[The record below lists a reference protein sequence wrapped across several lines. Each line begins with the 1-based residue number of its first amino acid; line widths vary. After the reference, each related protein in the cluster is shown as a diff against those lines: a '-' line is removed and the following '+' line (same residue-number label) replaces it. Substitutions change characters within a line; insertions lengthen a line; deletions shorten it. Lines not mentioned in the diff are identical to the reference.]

1 MNKIDRALDKLLSQP
16 IFSLF
21 FVLLA
26 VRANDL
32 KKADE
37 AIARAAGWQSFCGLR
52 ALLWALCAVVAL
64 IYVLR
69 LARGMLRQKS
79 PALWCLLAMH
89 AVLIA
94 MTLVYH
100 GATGYWLNWAAGLA
114 LCLLLDMGLQRERE
128 ATLEAFSLALL
139 AWLLANLPVRILIPW
154 GLNGPDSNPLFV
166 PEWLIGNR
174 VFYYRLA
181 FPALAFEMIRAQR
194 EEGRYG
200 LRTLLV
206 FVVVT
211 ATVALQRG
219 GTALMGYALLL
230 AMLFFFGR
238 RALPR
243 YALPITMLGVSV
255 LLFIG
260 LHFFHIQEAFAF
272 LIQRVLGKD
281 MTLNYRADVWTE
293 ALDTVKRYPVT
304 GVGYL
309 PLSYMRELFHSTPET
324 PLNHTHNQVLELLFH
339 GGVLA
344 LLPFIGMTAWTSHE
358 ALRYRRSPAVKTA
371 AILLMVFLF
380 MGTVDIFHNE
390 PLYYP
395 LFILLGRADC
405 LAGEEDALPRISFF
419 ARLRRDLKQRKKA

>member
-1 MNKIDRALDKLLSQP
+1 MNRMDRALDKLLSRP

-21 FVLLA
+21 FVFLA

-37 AIARAAGWQSFCGLR
+37 AVAKAAGGQGFYGLR
-52 ALLWALCAVVAL
+52 ILLWALCALVAFIYLWRL
-64 IYVLR
+64 IRGGLR
-69 LARGMLRQKS
+69 KKS
-79 PALWCLLAMH
+79 PALWCLLALH
-89 AVLIA
+89 GVLIA
-94 MTLVYH
+94 MTLIYR

-114 LCLLLDMGLQRERE
+114 LCLLLDMGLQRERG

-139 AWLLANLPVRILIPW
+139 TWLLANLPVRILIPW

-166 PEWLIGNR
+166 PEWVIGNR
-174 VFYYRLA
+174 VIYYRLA

-194 EEGRYG
+194 EEGRYT

-206 FVVVT
+206 FAVVT

-219 GTALMGYALLL
+219 GTALLGYALLL
-230 AMLFFFGR
+230 GMLAFFGR

-255 LLFIG
+255 LLFVG
-260 LHFFHIQEAFAF
+260 LHFFRIQELFAV
-272 LIQRVLGKD
+272 LIQRILHKD
-281 MTLNYRADVWTE
+281 MTLTYRSDVWSE
-293 ALDTVKRYPVT
+293 AVDVIRRYPIT

-339 GGVLA
+339 GGLLA
-344 LLPFIGMTAWTSHE
+344 LLPFIGMTAWGSRE
-358 ALRYRRSPAVKTA
+358 ALRHRRSPAVKTA

-380 MGTVDIFHNE
+380 MGTVDIFHTD

-405 LAGEEDALPRISFF
+405 LAGEDDALPRISFF
-419 ARLRRDLKQRKKA
+419 ARVRRDVKKRKKA

>member
-1 MNKIDRALDKLLSQP
+1 MNRMDRAMDKLLSRP

-21 FVLLA
+21 FVFLA

-37 AIARAAGWQSFCGLR
+37 AVAKAAGGQGFYGLR
-52 ALLWALCAVVAL
+52 ILLWALCALVAFIYLWRL
-64 IYVLR
+64 I
-69 LARGMLRQKS
+69 RGGLRQKS
-79 PALWCLLAMH
+79 PALWCLLALH
-89 AVLIA
+89 GVLIA
-94 MTLVYH
+94 MTLIYR

-114 LCLLLDMGLQRERE
+114 LCLLLDMGLQRERG

-139 AWLLANLPVRILIPW
+139 TWLLANLPVRILIPW

-166 PEWLIGNR
+166 PEWVIGNR
-174 VFYYRLA
+174 VIYYRLA

-194 EEGRYG
+194 EEGRYT

-206 FVVVT
+206 FAVVT
-211 ATVALQRG
+211 LTVALQRG
-219 GTALMGYALLL
+219 GTALLGYALLL
-230 AMLFFFGR
+230 GMLAFFGR

-255 LLFIG
+255 LLFLG
-260 LHFFHIQEAFAF
+260 LHFFRIQELFAV
-272 LIQRVLGKD
+272 LIQRILHKD
-281 MTLNYRADVWTE
+281 MTLTYRSDVWIE
-293 ALDTVKRYPVT
+293 AVDVIRRYPIT

-339 GGVLA
+339 GGLLA
-344 LLPFIGMTAWTSHE
+344 LLPFIGMTAWGSRE
-358 ALRYRRSPAVKTA
+358 ALRHRRSPAVKTA

-380 MGTVDIFHNE
+380 MGTVDIFHTD
-390 PLYYP
+390 PLYYA

-405 LAGEEDALPRISFF
+405 LAGEDDALPRISFF
-419 ARLRRDLKQRKKA
+419 ARVRRDVKKRKKA

>member
-1 MNKIDRALDKLLSQP
+1 MNRMDRAMDKLLSRP

-21 FVLLA
+21 FVFLA

-37 AIARAAGWQSFCGLR
+37 AVAKAAGGQGFYGLR
-52 ALLWALCAVVAL
+52 ILLWALCALVAFIYLWRL
-64 IYVLR
+64 I
-69 LARGMLRQKS
+69 RGGLRQKS
-79 PALWCLLAMH
+79 PALWCLLALH
-89 AVLIA
+89 GVLIA
-94 MTLVYH
+94 MTLIYR

-114 LCLLLDMGLQRERE
+114 LCLLLDMGLQRERG

-139 AWLLANLPVRILIPW
+139 TWLLANLPVRILIPW

-166 PEWLIGNR
+166 PEWVIGNR
-174 VFYYRLA
+174 VIYYRLA

-194 EEGRYG
+194 EEGRYT

-206 FVVVT
+206 FAVVT

-219 GTALMGYALLL
+219 GTALLGYALLL
-230 AMLFFFGR
+230 GMLAFFGR

-255 LLFIG
+255 LLFVG
-260 LHFFHIQEAFAF
+260 LHFFRIQELFAV
-272 LIQRVLGKD
+272 LIQRILHKD
-281 MTLNYRADVWTE
+281 MTLTYRSDVWIE
-293 ALDTVKRYPVT
+293 AVDVIRRYPIT

-339 GGVLA
+339 GGLLA
-344 LLPFIGMTAWTSHE
+344 LLPFIGMTAWGSRE
-358 ALRYRRSPAVKTA
+358 ALRHRRSPAVKTA

-380 MGTVDIFHNE
+380 MGTVDIFHTD

-405 LAGEEDALPRISFF
+405 LAGEDDALPRISFF
-419 ARLRRDLKQRKKA
+419 ARVRRDVKKRKKA

>member
-1 MNKIDRALDKLLSQP
+1 MNRMDRAMDKLLSRP

-21 FVLLA
+21 FVFLA

-37 AIARAAGWQSFCGLR
+37 AVAKAVGWQAFYGLR
-52 ALLWALCAVVAL
+52 ILLWALCALVAFIYLWRL
-64 IYVLR
+64 IRGGLR
-69 LARGMLRQKS
+69 KKS
-79 PALWCLLAMH
+79 PALWCLLALH
-89 AVLIA
+89 GVLIA
-94 MTLVYH
+94 MTLIYR

-114 LCLLLDMGLQRERE
+114 LCLLLDMGLQRERG

-139 AWLLANLPVRILIPW
+139 TWLLANLPVRILIPW

-166 PEWLIGNR
+166 PEWVIGNR
-174 VFYYRLA
+174 VIYYRLA

-194 EEGRYG
+194 EEGRYT

-206 FVVVT
+206 FAVVT

-219 GTALMGYALLL
+219 GTALLGYALLL
-230 AMLFFFGR
+230 GMLAFFGR

-255 LLFIG
+255 LLFVG
-260 LHFFHIQEAFAF
+260 LHFFRIQELFAV
-272 LIQRVLGKD
+272 LIQRILHKD
-281 MTLNYRADVWTE
+281 MTLTYRSDVWTE
-293 ALDTVKRYPVT
+293 AVDVIRRYPIT

-339 GGVLA
+339 GGLLA
-344 LLPFIGMTAWTSHE
+344 LLPFIGMTTWGSRE
-358 ALRYRRSPAVKTA
+358 ALRHRRSPAVKTA

-380 MGTVDIFHNE
+380 MGTVDIFHTD

-405 LAGEEDALPRISFF
+405 LAGEDDALPRISFF
-419 ARLRRDLKQRKKA
+419 ARVRRDLKKRKKA

>member
-1 MNKIDRALDKLLSQP
+1 MSRMDRATDKLLSLP
-16 IFSLF
+16 MFSLF
-21 FVLLA
+21 FVFLA

-37 AIARAAGWQSFCGLR
+37 AIAKAAGWQSFCGLR
-52 ALLWALCAVVAL
+52 VLLWALCAVVAF
-64 IYVLR
+64 IYIWR
-69 LARGMLRQKS
+69 LARGRLRQKS

-89 AVLIA
+89 AALIA

-114 LCLLLDMGLQRERE
+114 SCLLLDMGLQRERQ

-139 AWLLANLPVRILIPW
+139 TWLLANLPVRLLVPW

-166 PEWLIGNR
+166 PEWVIGNR

-181 FPALAFEMIRAQR
+181 FPALGFEMIRAQR
-194 EEGRYG
+194 EEGRCT

-206 FVVVT
+206 FAVVT
-211 ATVALQRG
+211 ATVALQQG
-219 GTALMGYALLL
+219 GTALLGYGLLL
-230 AMLFFFGR
+230 CMLAFFSR

-243 YALPITMLGVSV
+243 YALPITMLGFSV
-255 LLFIG
+255 LLFVG
-260 LHFFHIQEAFAF
+260 VHFFHIQELFSV
-272 LIQRVLGKD
+272 LIQRILHKD
-281 MTLNYRADVWTE
+281 MTFSYRSDVWVE
-293 ALDTVKRYPVT
+293 AVDVIRRYPVT

-339 GGVLA
+339 GGLLA
-344 LLPFIGMTAWTSHE
+344 LIPFIGMTAWASHE
-358 ALRYRRSPAVKTA
+358 ALRHRRSPAVKTA

-380 MGTVDIFHNE
+380 MGTVEIYHTD

-419 ARLRRDLKQRKKA
+419 ARVRRDLKKT

>member
-1 MNKIDRALDKLLSQP
+1 MNRMDRAMDKLLSRP

-21 FVLLA
+21 FVFLA

-37 AIARAAGWQSFCGLR
+37 AVAKAAGGQGFYGLR
-52 ALLWALCAVVAL
+52 ILLWALCALVAFIYLWRL
-64 IYVLR
+64 I
-69 LARGMLRQKS
+69 RGGLRQKS
-79 PALWCLLAMH
+79 PALWCLLALH
-89 AVLIA
+89 GVLIA
-94 MTLVYH
+94 MTLIYR

-114 LCLLLDMGLQRERE
+114 LCLLLDMGLQRERA

-139 AWLLANLPVRILIPW
+139 TWLLANLPVRILIPW

-166 PEWLIGNR
+166 PEWVIGNR
-174 VFYYRLA
+174 VIYYRLA

-194 EEGRYG
+194 EEGRYT

-206 FVVVT
+206 FAVVT
-211 ATVALQRG
+211 LTVALQRG
-219 GTALMGYALLL
+219 GTALLGYALLL
-230 AMLFFFGR
+230 GMLAFFGR

-255 LLFIG
+255 LLFLG
-260 LHFFHIQEAFAF
+260 LHFFRIQELFAV
-272 LIQRVLGKD
+272 LIQRILHKD
-281 MTLNYRADVWTE
+281 MTLTYRSDVWIE
-293 ALDTVKRYPVT
+293 AVDVIRRYPIT

-339 GGVLA
+339 GGLLA
-344 LLPFIGMTAWTSHE
+344 LLPFIGMTAWGSRE
-358 ALRYRRSPAVKTA
+358 ALRHRRSPAVKTA

-380 MGTVDIFHNE
+380 MGTVDIFHTD
-390 PLYYP
+390 PLYYA

-405 LAGEEDALPRISFF
+405 LAGEDDALPRISFF
-419 ARLRRDLKQRKKA
+419 ARVRRDVKKRKKA

>member
-1 MNKIDRALDKLLSQP
+1 MNRMDRALDRLLSQP
-16 IFSLF
+16 IFALF
-21 FVLLA
+21 FVFLA

-37 AIARAAGWQSFCGLR
+37 ALARAAGWQAFYGLR
-52 ALLWALCAVVAL
+52 ILLWTLCAVVVF
-64 IYVLR
+64 IYLWR
-69 LARGMLRQKS
+69 LFRGSLRQKS
-79 PALWCLLAMH
+79 PVLWCLLAMH

-94 MTLVYH
+94 MTLIYH

-114 LCLLLDMGLQRERE
+114 LCLLLDMGLQRERA

-139 AWLLANLPVRILIPW
+139 TWLLANLPVRILIPW
-154 GLNGPDSNPLFV
+154 GLNGPDPNPLFV
-166 PEWLIGNR
+166 PEWVIGNR

-194 EEGRYG
+194 EEGRYT

-206 FVVVT
+206 FAVVT

-219 GTALMGYALLL
+219 GTAILGYALLL
-230 AMLFFFGR
+230 VLVAFFGR

-243 YALPITMLGVSV
+243 YALPITMLGISA
-255 LLFIG
+255 LLFVG
-260 LHFFHIQEAFAF
+260 LHFFHIQELFTG
-272 LIQRVLGKD
+272 LIQQVLHKD
-281 MTLNYRADVWTE
+281 MTLNYRSDVWVE
-293 ALDTVKRYPVT
+293 AVDVIRRYPVT

-324 PLNHTHNQVLELLFH
+324 PLNHTHNQMLELLFH
-339 GGVLA
+339 GGLLA
-344 LLPFIGMTAWTSHE
+344 LIPFIGMTAWTSRE
-358 ALRYRRSPAVKTA
+358 ALRHRRSPAVKTA

-380 MGTVDIFHNE
+380 MGTVEIFHTD

-419 ARLRRDLKQRKKA
+419 ARVRRDLTKKR

>member
-1 MNKIDRALDKLLSQP
+1 MNRMDRAMDKLLSRP

-21 FVLLA
+21 FVFLA

-37 AIARAAGWQSFCGLR
+37 AVAKAVGWQAFYGLR
-52 ALLWALCAVVAL
+52 ILLWALCALVAFIYLWRL
-64 IYVLR
+64 IRGGLR
-69 LARGMLRQKS
+69 KKS
-79 PALWCLLAMH
+79 PALWCLLALH
-89 AVLIA
+89 GVLIA
-94 MTLVYH
+94 MTLIYR

-114 LCLLLDMGLQRERE
+114 LCLLLDMGLQRERG

-139 AWLLANLPVRILIPW
+139 TWLLANLPVRILIPW

-166 PEWLIGNR
+166 PEWVIGNR
-174 VFYYRLA
+174 VIYYRLA

-194 EEGRYG
+194 EEGRYT

-206 FVVVT
+206 FAVVT

-219 GTALMGYALLL
+219 GTALLGYALLL
-230 AMLFFFGR
+230 GMLAFFGR

-255 LLFIG
+255 LLFVG
-260 LHFFHIQEAFAF
+260 LHFFRIQELFAV
-272 LIQRVLGKD
+272 LIQRILHKD
-281 MTLNYRADVWTE
+281 MTLTYRSDVWTE
-293 ALDTVKRYPVT
+293 AVDVIRRYPIT

-339 GGVLA
+339 GGLLA
-344 LLPFIGMTAWTSHE
+344 LLPFIGMTAWGSRE
-358 ALRYRRSPAVKTA
+358 ALRHRRSPAVKTA

-380 MGTVDIFHNE
+380 MGTVDIFHTD

-405 LAGEEDALPRISFF
+405 LAGEDDALPRISFF
-419 ARLRRDLKQRKKA
+419 ARVRRDVKKRKKA

>member
-1 MNKIDRALDKLLSQP
+1 MNRMDRALDRLLSQP
-16 IFSLF
+16 IFALF
-21 FVLLA
+21 FVFLA

-37 AIARAAGWQSFCGLR
+37 ALARAAGWQAFYGLR
-52 ALLWALCAVVAL
+52 ILLWTLCAVVVF
-64 IYVLR
+64 IYLWR
-69 LARGMLRQKS
+69 LFRGSLRQKS
-79 PALWCLLAMH
+79 PVLWCLLAMH

-94 MTLVYH
+94 KTLIYH

-114 LCLLLDMGLQRERE
+114 LCLLLDMGLQRERA

-139 AWLLANLPVRILIPW
+139 TWLLANLPVRILIPW
-154 GLNGPDSNPLFV
+154 GLNGPDPNPLFV
-166 PEWLIGNR
+166 PEWVIGNR

-194 EEGRYG
+194 EEGRYT

-206 FVVVT
+206 FAVVT

-219 GTALMGYALLL
+219 GTAILGYALLL
-230 AMLFFFGR
+230 VMVAFFDR

-243 YALPITMLGVSV
+243 YALPITMLGISA
-255 LLFIG
+255 LLFVG
-260 LHFFHIQEAFAF
+260 LHFFHIQELFTG
-272 LIQRVLGKD
+272 LIQQVLHKD
-281 MTLNYRADVWTE
+281 MTLNYRSDVWVE
-293 ALDTVKRYPVT
+293 AVDVIRRYPVT

-324 PLNHTHNQVLELLFH
+324 PLNHTHNQMLELLFH
-339 GGVLA
+339 GGLLA
-344 LLPFIGMTAWTSHE
+344 LIPFIGMTAWTSRE
-358 ALRYRRSPAVKTA
+358 ALRHRRSPAVKTA

-380 MGTVDIFHNE
+380 MGTVEIFHTD

-419 ARLRRDLKQRKKA
+419 ARVRRDLTKKR

>member
-1 MNKIDRALDKLLSQP
+1 
-16 IFSLF
+16 
-21 FVLLA
+21 
-26 VRANDL
+26 
-32 KKADE
+32 
-37 AIARAAGWQSFCGLR
+37 
-52 ALLWALCAVVAL
+52 
-64 IYVLR
+64 
-69 LARGMLRQKS
+69 
-79 PALWCLLAMH
+79 
-89 AVLIA
+89 
-94 MTLVYH
+94 
-100 GATGYWLNWAAGLA
+100 
-114 LCLLLDMGLQRERE
+114 MGLQRERG

-139 AWLLANLPVRILIPW
+139 TWLLANLPVRILIPW

-166 PEWLIGNR
+166 PEWVIGNR
-174 VFYYRLA
+174 VIYYRLA

-194 EEGRYG
+194 EEGRYT

-206 FVVVT
+206 FAVVT

-219 GTALMGYALLL
+219 GTALLGYALLL
-230 AMLFFFGR
+230 GMLAFFGR

-255 LLFIG
+255 LLFVG
-260 LHFFHIQEAFAF
+260 LHFFRIQELFAV
-272 LIQRVLGKD
+272 LIQRILHKD
-281 MTLNYRADVWTE
+281 MTLTYRSDVWIE
-293 ALDTVKRYPVT
+293 AVDVIRRYPIT

-339 GGVLA
+339 GGLLA
-344 LLPFIGMTAWTSHE
+344 LLPFIGMTAWGSRE
-358 ALRYRRSPAVKTA
+358 ALRHRRSPAVKTA

-380 MGTVDIFHNE
+380 MGTVEIFHTD

-419 ARLRRDLKQRKKA
+419 ARVRRDLTKKR

>member
-1 MNKIDRALDKLLSQP
+1 MNRMDRAMDKLLSRP

-21 FVLLA
+21 FVFLA

-37 AIARAAGWQSFCGLR
+37 AVAQAAGGQGFYGLR
-52 ALLWALCAVVAL
+52 ILLWALCALVAFIYLWRL
-64 IYVLR
+64 I
-69 LARGMLRQKS
+69 RGSLRQKS
-79 PALWCLLAMH
+79 PALWCLLALH
-89 AVLIA
+89 GVLIA
-94 MTLVYH
+94 MTLIYR

-114 LCLLLDMGLQRERE
+114 LCLLLDMGLQRERG

-139 AWLLANLPVRILIPW
+139 TWLLANLPVRILIPW

-166 PEWLIGNR
+166 PEWVIGNR
-174 VFYYRLA
+174 VIYYRLA
-181 FPALAFEMIRAQR
+181 FPALGFEMIRAQR
-194 EEGRYG
+194 EEGRYT

-206 FVVVT
+206 FTVVT

-219 GTALMGYALLL
+219 GTALLGYALLL
-230 AMLFFFGR
+230 GMLAFFGR

-255 LLFIG
+255 LLFVG
-260 LHFFHIQEAFAF
+260 LHFFRIQELFAV
-272 LIQRVLGKD
+272 LIQRILHKD
-281 MTLNYRADVWTE
+281 MTLTYRSDVWIE
-293 ALDTVKRYPVT
+293 AVDVIRRYPIT

-339 GGVLA
+339 GGLLA
-344 LLPFIGMTAWTSHE
+344 LLPFIGMTAWGSRE
-358 ALRYRRSPAVKTA
+358 ALRHRRSPAVKTA

-380 MGTVDIFHNE
+380 MGTVDIFHND

-405 LAGEEDALPRISFF
+405 LAGEDDALPRISFF
-419 ARLRRDLKQRKKA
+419 ARVRRDVKKRKKA